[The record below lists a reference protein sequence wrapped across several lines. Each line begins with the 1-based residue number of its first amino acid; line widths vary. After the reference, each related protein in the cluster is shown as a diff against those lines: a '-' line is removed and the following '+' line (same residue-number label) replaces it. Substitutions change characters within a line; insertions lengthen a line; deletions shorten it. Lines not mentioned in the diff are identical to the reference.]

1 MLWIFSVCIIFLFFI
16 LQRNNLMNVGIYS
29 RECAIAMS
37 VITFSILG
45 IAFLYKVC
53 SPMSKYRFI
62 IFISIVVINVLF
74 LAVTSIVSLVMG
86 IIEPVLQIPYIEMN
100 GPSLLTT
107 AIVTIVCASIYLFT
121 YQMIAIYKG
130 DKHEN

>member
-1 MLWIFSVCIIFLFFI
+1 M
-16 LQRNNLMNVGIYS
+16 MNVGIYS
-29 RECAIAMS
+29 RECAVAMS

-53 SPMSKYRFI
+53 SPLSKYRFV
-62 IFISIVVINVLF
+62 IFVSIVAINVIF
-74 LAVTSIVSLVMG
+74 LTVTSIVSLVMG

-100 GPSLLTT
+100 GPSLLAT
-107 AIVTIVCASIYLFT
+107 IIITIVCASIYLFT
-121 YQMIAIYKG
+121 YQIIAIYKG